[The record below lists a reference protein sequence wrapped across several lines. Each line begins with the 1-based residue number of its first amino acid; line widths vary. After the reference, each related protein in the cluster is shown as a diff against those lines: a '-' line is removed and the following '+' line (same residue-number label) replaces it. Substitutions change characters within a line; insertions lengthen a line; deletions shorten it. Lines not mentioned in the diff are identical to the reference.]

1 LAKFSRL
8 TFMGFPH
15 PTRNPAVAA
24 TQDKLLSSVK
34 MERDEAMNLMNPVQQ
49 GKFLVMLGNWY

>member
-1 LAKFSRL
+1 
-8 TFMGFPH
+8 MGFPH